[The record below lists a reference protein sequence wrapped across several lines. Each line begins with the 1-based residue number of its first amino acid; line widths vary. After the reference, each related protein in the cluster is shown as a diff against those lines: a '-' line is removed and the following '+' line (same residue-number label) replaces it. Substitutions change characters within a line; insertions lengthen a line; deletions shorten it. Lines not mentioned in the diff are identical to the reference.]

1 MLTFPQSPLWIPPL
15 TSIVA
20 PSFTIPAFVMYPH
33 ISLALAF
40 ASTFLRVKATPLPVA
55 NPTPELELLRR
66 QGLATVYDSCT
77 VPNTVAITFDDG
89 PYIYESGWFFIF
101 IGLQMYL

>member
-1 MLTFPQSPLWIPPL
+1 
-15 TSIVA
+15 
-20 PSFTIPAFVMYPH
+20 MYPH

-89 PYIYESGWFFIF
+89 PYIYESGWFFVF